1 MVAQTLITGMI
12 RQTLSA
18 LTSQAG
24 ERLRFD
30 EPMSLHSSFRIGGSA
45 DAFFEPVETGEIA
58 QAIRFCRTHELPCTI
73 IGNGTN
79 ILVADQGIRGLVL
92 AIGDH
97 FSGIEPVDGSFT
109 VQAGTRLSALAARA
123 AQLHYTGLEFASGI
137 PGTLGGAVQMNAGA
151 YDACM
156 RDVVVQ
162 TDYIDEQLKQRT
174 ITGTEH
180 GFDYRRS
187 IFSDRNVIILRSR
200 LELKQGDYAGIIAK
214 MADLADRRRR
224 SQPLDLPSA
233 GSIFKRPAGFF
244 AGKLISDSG
253 LKGCRVGDAQVSEKH
268 AGFIVNLGQATAGDV
283 RRLLE
288 HVQET
293 VLYKTGVRLEP
304 EIKFIGDWQ
313 R

>member
-1 MVAQTLITGMI
+1 MVAQSLITGMI

-45 DAFFEPVETGEIA
+45 DVFFEPAETGEIE
-58 QAIRFCRTHELPCTI
+58 QAICFCRTHELPCTI
-73 IGNGTN
+73 IGNGSN

-92 AIGDH
+92 AIGGH
-97 FSGIEPVDGSFT
+97 FSGIETVDGSFI
-109 VQAGTRLSALAARA
+109 VKAGTRLSALAARA
-123 AQLHYTGLEFASGI
+123 AQLHYTGLEFASCI

-162 TDYIDEQLKQRT
+162 TDYIDEQLEHRI

-187 IFSDRNVIILRSR
+187 IFSDRNVIILRSY

-214 MADLADRRRR
+214 MADLADRRRC

-244 AGKLISDSG
+244 AGKLISDCG
-253 LKGCRVGDAQVSEKH
+253 LKGCRIGDAQVSEKH
-268 AGFIVNLGQATAGDV
+268 AGFIVNLGQATADDV
-283 RRLLE
+283 RCLVE

-293 VLYKTGVRLEP
+293 VLNKTGVRLEP